1 MPCPLSEAL
10 SLKLSTTSIAL
21 GVETVSVRLHG
32 TVARAGEGRG
42 LVPGVLWLRERW
54 GLGREGHCHFEL
66 GIYLHGAFWPR
77 ADGGLLRP
85 LGPPSTTV
93 HHSSPYDLYMWSGL
107 PSALVLGISPHTC
120 TRFHCFVT
128 NHAPR
133 FNIVH

>member
-10 SLKLSTTSIAL
+10 SLKLSTASIAL

-32 TVARAGEGRG
+32 TVARAGEG

-54 GLGREGHCHFEL
+54 GLGREGHWHFEL